1 MRSIISIS
9 QNATLKRKLSHLFKG
24 GVEDGGKGGGLL
36 SRSCP
41 QTVEAAAGFATGRQ
55 GSKEPFSLP
64 ATLNQP
70 QLQNFLSLGQEQGCF
85 QGLFWCWGQKSLRT
99 SQQGPIL

>member
-1 MRSIISIS
+1 MQSIISIN
-9 QNATLKRKLSHLFKG
+9 QKATLKRKLSHLFKG

-36 SRSCP
+36 SWSCP
-41 QTVEAAAGFATGRQ
+41 QTVEVATGVATGRQ
-55 GSKEPFSLP
+55 GSKRPFSLP
-64 ATLNQP
+64 ATLNRP

-99 SQQGPIL
+99 SQQGPSL